1 LHMKGRTKMDLL
13 ELPNYGLPEA
23 SLYLHV
29 PISTLRYWV
38 LGTEA
43 DRPLVRLASRHPRS
57 LLSFKNLIECYVLEV
72 IRLSHKIGLRTIRY
86 SLATALSKYPSPHP
100 FADYSLTTH
109 NGHIYLDERDLV
121 DLSKGGQFA
130 FREFMDSSFRRVD
143 RNQSG
148 LAKRLFPFT
157 EKAQMLQAQ
166 AEASRT
172 VVIDPAVSFG
182 MPVLADSRITTGFL
196 ASRYRGG
203 DSISMLAKDYGR
215 KEREIEEAL
224 IWERAKQAA

>member
-1 LHMKGRTKMDLL
+1 MKGRAKTDLL

-43 DRPLVRLASRHPRS
+43 ERPLVRLASRHPRP

-100 FADYSLTTH
+100 FADYRSEEHTSELQSLRH
-109 NGHIYLDERDLV
+109 LV
-121 DLSKGGQFA
+121 C
-130 FREFMDSSFRRVD
+130 
-143 RNQSG
+143 
-148 LAKRLFPFT
+148 RLLL
-157 EKAQMLQAQ
+157 EK
-166 AEASRT
+166 
-172 VVIDPAVSFG
+172 
-182 MPVLADSRITTGFL
+182 
-196 ASRYRGG
+196 
-203 DSISMLAKDYGR
+203 
-215 KEREIEEAL
+215 
-224 IWERAKQAA
+224 

>member
-1 LHMKGRTKMDLL
+1 MERREKTNLL
-13 ELPNYGLPEA
+13 ELPNYGLSEA

-38 LGTEA
+38 LGTDAE
-43 DRPLVRLASRHPRS
+43 RPLVKLAARHPRP
-57 LLSFKNLIECYVLEV
+57 LLSFKNLVECYVLEV
-72 IRLSHKIGLRTIRY
+72 IRLSHGIGLRTIRY
-86 SLATALSKYPSPHP
+86 SLTTALSKYPSPHP
-100 FADYSLTTH
+100 FADYSLTTR
-109 NGHIYLDERDLV
+109 NAHIYLDERDLV

-157 EKAQMLQAQ
+157 EKAQMQAQ
-166 AEASRT
+166 AEASRAI
-172 VVIDPAVSFG
+172 VIDPAVSFG
-182 MPVLADSRITTGFL
+182 MPVLADSRISTGFL

-224 IWERAKQAA
+224 VWERAKQAA